1 LTTQTL
7 NVIFQTEISL
17 VLLKI
22 KRAKRER
29 EVGKMTTLVV
39 GAQWGD
45 EGKGKITNLLA
56 KRSDGVVRFHGGN
69 NAGHTLYHKGQK
81 FASHL
86 VPSGMFNP
94 DAELFIGRGV
104 VLDLAVLNKEIEDLA
119 ALGISLEGRLYI
131 SPGCHIIMPYHK
143 QLERLVEDMKGDK
156 KTGTTGRG
164 IGPVH
169 ADKVSYNGIRLM
181 DLSRDPDLFFS
192 ELLLKLRIKNRMI
205 SSGLGGGW
213 IDSEK
218 TYGDLVVEY
227 SKLAR
232 FIAEPRPR
240 ILELIKEGK
249 NVLFEGAHGVLLDND
264 WGTYPY
270 VSASSVLPGNINGGA
285 GIPPRL
291 VSEVI
296 GVTKAYTTR
305 VGNGPFPTEL
315 TDALGDQLRELGG
328 ERGTTTGRN
337 RRCGWLDMVFLKYA
351 IEVAGITK
359 LAITKLDILDSLD
372 EIKVCVAYEPDTQG
386 SSIFYDLDNICADEL
401 VGVVP
406 GYKTF
411 PGWKESTAGVRTY
424 EDLPKNAREYVEAIA
439 EMAGVPISL
448 ISVGPTDEA
457 TIEI

>member
-1 LTTQTL
+1 
-7 NVIFQTEISL
+7 
-17 VLLKI
+17 
-22 KRAKRER
+22 
-29 EVGKMTTLVV
+29 MTAVVV

-45 EGKGKITNLLA
+45 EGKGKITKLLA
-56 KRSDGVVRFHGGN
+56 NRSEGVVRFHGGN
-69 NAGHTLYHKGQK
+69 NAGHTLYHNGQK

-104 VLDLAVLNKEIEDLA
+104 VLDLEVLNKEIEDLA
-119 ALGISLEGRLYI
+119 KLGVSLECRLWI
-131 SPGCHIIMPYHK
+131 SPGCHIITPYHK
-143 QLERLVEDMKGDK
+143 AIEKLVEEMKGEG

-181 DLSRDPDLFFS
+181 DLSRDSEDSDIFFN
-192 ELLLKLRIKNRMI
+192 ELLSKLEIKNKMI
-205 SSGLGGGW
+205 SGLGGEQ
-213 IDSEK
+213 INLYKMYKEMM
-218 TYGDLVVEY
+218 TEY
-227 SKLAR
+227 CKLCH
-232 FIAEPRPR
+232 FVAEPRPR
-240 ILELIKEGK
+240 IFELISEGK

-296 GVTKAYTTR
+296 GITKAYTTR

-315 TDALGDQLRELGG
+315 KDALGDHLRELGG

-351 IEVAGITK
+351 INVAGITK
-359 LAITKLDILDSLD
+359 LAVTKLDILDSLD
-372 EIKVCVAYEPDTQG
+372 EIKVCVAYEPDTPG
-386 SSIFYDLDNICADEL
+386 SSIFYDLDNVSADEL

-406 GYKTF
+406 VYKTF
-411 PGWKESTAGVRTY
+411 PGWKESTAGARTY
-424 EDLPKNAREYVEAIA
+424 EDLPKNARVYVEAIV

-457 TIEI
+457 TIEV